1 MHPVTRTLKYRE
13 ALDEALVQA
22 MERDDAVFCLGVGVD
37 DPKGIFGTTVSAFRK
52 FGGARVMDTPLA
64 ENAMT
69 GIAVGAALSGMRPV
83 LVHARN
89 DFLLLTMDQLVNH
102 AAKWRYMSGG
112 LLRVPLTVRAI
123 IGRGWGQAAQHSQS
137 LQAMVAHVP
146 GLRVAMPSN
155 AHDAKGLLLAAI
167 ADDSPV
173 VLLEHRA
180 LFEESAPVPAEPYAL
195 PVGAAA
201 VVRPGRDVTVVA
213 ISQMVGEALKA
224 ADMLAAEDVSVEVV
238 DPRWLAPLDEETI
251 LASVRRT
258 TRLVVADTG
267 WTSFGVSAEIA
278 ARASER
284 LFGVLSAP
292 VARIALPDVPT
303 PCSSALERAYY
314 PGATE
319 IAAAVRRLLGFKA
332 AAPPPVAG
340 SVETPT
346 FKGPF

>member
-1 MHPVTRTLKYRE
+1 
-13 ALDEALVQA
+13 
-22 MERDDAVFCLGVGVD
+22 
-37 DPKGIFGTTVSAFRK
+37 
-52 FGGARVMDTPLA
+52 
-64 ENAMT
+64 
-69 GIAVGAALSGMRPV
+69 
-83 LVHARN
+83 
-89 DFLLLTMDQLVNH
+89 
-102 AAKWRYMSGG
+102 
-112 LLRVPLTVRAI
+112 
-123 IGRGWGQAAQHSQS
+123 
-137 LQAMVAHVP
+137 
-146 GLRVAMPSN
+146 
-155 AHDAKGLLLAAI
+155 
-167 ADDSPV
+167 

-224 ADMLAAEDVSVEVV
+224 ADRLAAEDVSVEVV

-258 TRLVVADTG
+258 TRLVVADTA

-278 ARASER
+278 ARAAER

-314 PGATE
+314 PGAPE
-319 IAAAVRRLLGFKA
+319 IAAAVRRLLGFA
-332 AAPPPVAG
+332 RTTDPSARG
-340 SVETPT
+340 SAESAE